1 MGESENSAR
10 LADYS
15 LQHRLND
22 RPGGDDS
29 APRLLDHAVKG
40 AARLVASY
48 MAAGFVHGVLNTDN
62 ISITAE
68 SFDYGPWRFNPT
80 WNGSFT
86 APYFDESGLYAFG
99 RQAETLQWNLLP
111 LATCLTHIAP
121 VVSLQPVFASY
132 AEPYRPAFFT
142 AVPLRA

>member
-68 SFDYGPWRFNPT
+68 SFDYGPWRLNPT

-86 APYFDESGLYAFG
+86 AAYFDESGIYAFG
-99 RQAETLQWNLLP
+99 SQAKTLQWNLLQ
-111 LATCLTHIAP
+111 LANKIGRADVRTP
-121 VVSLQPVFASY
+121 VT
-132 AEPYRPAFFT
+132 T
-142 AVPLRA
+142 AHLLCRLLHEKKKKE

>member
-62 ISITAE
+62 ISLTAE
-68 SFDYGPWRFNPT
+68 SFDYGPWRFNPK

-86 APYFDESGLYAFG
+86 AASFDGAGLYAFG
-99 RQAETLQWNLLP
+99 HQGEALQCNLLLP
-111 LATCLTHIAP
+111 ANYLTHIET
-121 VVSLQPVFASY
+121 VGIEIDHV
-132 AEPYRPAFFT
+132 
-142 AVPLRA
+142 

>member
-15 LQHRLND
+15 LQHLLND
-22 RPGGDDS
+22 RPGGDDA
-29 APRLLDHAVKG
+29 APRLLAHAVKG

-68 SFDYGPWRFNPT
+68 SFAYGPGRVNPT

-86 APYFDESGLYAFG
+86 AAHLDQSGLFPFG
-99 RQAETLQWNLLP
+99 RRTETLPRAQ
-111 LATCLTHIAP
+111 AP
-121 VVSLQPVFASY
+121 P
-132 AEPYRPAFFT
+132 RNT
-142 AVPLRA
+142 

>member
-1 MGESENSAR
+1 MGESENIAR

-15 LQHRLND
+15 LQHLLND
-22 RPGGDDS
+22 RPGGDDA

-68 SFDYGPWRFNPT
+68 SFDYGPWRFHPT
-80 WNGSFT
+80 WNGPFRS
-86 APYFDESGLYAFG
+86 EEG
-99 RQAETLQWNLLP
+99 REGEEGGRRCRIRWCACT
-111 LATCLTHIAP
+111 
-121 VVSLQPVFASY
+121 
-132 AEPYRPAFFT
+132 
-142 AVPLRA
+142 